1 MASARTSTIQ
11 ALCLGL
17 AVIAPAQAGGIIMRD
32 DVPDARYRDF
42 GEHYRSYVVQLAVPG
57 GKPGA
62 PPLLFN
68 GIGTMIAPR
77 WVLTAAHAAD
87 RFVPGAPNAVDLRTH
102 AVFVNGRGHRI
113 LRAFVHPDFR
123 PPDSNSADTV
133 LANDLA
139 LLLLEDE
146 VKDASIACLYDG
158 TDELGKRAILAGTGI
173 PGNGL
178 KGPGKPDGALRGS
191 TVTVDAILPGTISWT
206 FRGPKDP
213 KATPLEGIS
222 GPGDSGGPAFIERKG
237 ELCIAGISST
247 QDTKGGPEGLYGVTE
262 HYTRVSSHLD
272 WIRKVMR
279 DNP

>member
-1 MASARTSTIQ
+1 MASVRTSTIQ

-17 AVIAPAQAGGIIMRD
+17 AALSPAPAGGIIMRD

-42 GEHYRSYVVQLAVPG
+42 GEQYRSYVVQLAVPG
-57 GKPGA
+57 GKEGA
-62 PPLLFN
+62 PPLMFN

-87 RFVPGAPNAVDLRTH
+87 RFVPGPNAVNLKTH

-113 LRAFVHPDFR
+113 AKVFVHPDFR
-123 PPDSNSADTV
+123 PPGNGDGSAV
-133 LANDLA
+133 LANDIA
-139 LLLLEDE
+139 LLQLEEE

-158 TDELGKRAILAGTGI
+158 KDELGKRANLAGTGI

-178 KGPGKPDGALRGS
+178 KGPGRPDGALRGS
-191 TVTVDAILPGTISWT
+191 TVTIDSVLPETISWT
-206 FRGPKDP
+206 FRGPSDP

-222 GPGDSGGPAFIERKG
+222 GPGDSGGPAFIERSG
-237 ELCIAGISST
+237 ELCIAGVSST

-262 HYTRVSSHLD
+262 HYARISNHLD
-272 WIRKVMR
+272 WIRTVMR